1 MQKQN
6 WTRIENLENHHK
18 AHKKSKKKV
27 KVLDSLPLLP
37 PSPIFFSVFFFKYFD
52 KTPPRLP
59 EYIVSLLS
67 FVSWMNLEELLFI
80 P

>member
-18 AHKKSKKKV
+18 AHKKSQKKTV

-37 PSPIFFSVFFFKYFD
+37 PSPIFFSVFFKYFD
-52 KTPPRLP
+52 KTPQDSQNILFPCFRLFP
-59 EYIVSLLS
+59 G
-67 FVSWMNLEELLFI
+67 
-80 P
+80 